1 MAEIRISKLAKQFSI
16 GVQTLVDF
24 LNEKGAGLGTD
35 PNAKI
40 SDEYLPAIEAKFGE
54 DLKLKKDAENVVIK
68 LKDIVER
75 GAKKKNEQEEEEE
88 IVEKEIVIKTNALNS
103 EAAPAVEKKPEPEP
117 VPAKPAAP
125 VVEKPVA
132 EKVEE
137 SKEKLAEWLAS
148 HPMTYKDGKQYSVT
162 AEKQSLLNGNLSS
175 YERAQGANP
184 SINYPLKWNAT
195 GEECT
200 EWEYEDLVGLSLAIA
215 AYVAPKVAEQQAI
228 EIAIN
233 ACSTIEELN
242 GVVIAYE

>member
-1 MAEIRISKLAKQFSI
+1 MYAYIIDKIVREDIPDIDPIFPGIDIKERYPAEMIAKC
-16 GVQTLVDF
+16 VHVDD
-24 LNEKGAGLGTD
+24 GADVKQGMV
-35 PNAKI
+35 
-40 SDEYLPAIEAKFGE
+40 Y
-54 DLKLKKDAENVVIK
+54 DAES
-68 LKDIVER
+68 
-75 GAKKKNEQEEEEE
+75 GTFYTPE
-88 IVEKEIVIKTNALNS
+88 I
-103 EAAPAVEKKPEPEP
+103 
-117 VPAKPAAP
+117 
-125 VVEKPVA
+125 KPVITNIDDA
-132 EKVEE
+132 KVLKVAE
-137 SKEKLAEWLAS
+137 SKDKLAEWLAN

-200 EWEYEDLVGLSLAIA
+200 EWEYEDLVGLSLTIA

>member
-1 MAEIRISKLAKQFSI
+1 MYAYVINNTVRELIPDIDKTFPTVPIEQRYPADVLNKCVHVADDADVRVGMIYNADTGEFSAPEVVPIS
-16 GVQTLVDF
+16 
-24 LNEKGAGLGTD
+24 
-35 PNAKI
+35 PM
-40 SDEYLPAIEAKFGE
+40 PE
-54 DLKLKKDAENVVIK
+54 DID
-68 LKDIVER
+68 
-75 GAKKKNEQEEEEE
+75 GAKAYK
-88 IVEKEIVIKTNALNS
+88 
-103 EAAPAVEKKPEPEP
+103 
-117 VPAKPAAP
+117 
-125 VVEKPVA
+125 VA
-132 EKVEE
+132 E
-137 SKEKLAEWLAS
+137 SKEKLAEWLAN

-175 YERAQGANP
+175 YERAQGASP

-200 EWEYEDLVGLSLAIA
+200 EWEYEDLVSLSLAIA

>member
-1 MAEIRISKLAKQFSI
+1 MYAYMIDNKVREVIPDFDPTFP
-16 GVQTLVDF
+16 GVDI
-24 LNEKGAGLGTD
+24 K
-35 PNAKI
+35 KR
-40 SDEYLPAIEAKFGE
+40 YPADMLDKCIYIPDDADVRQGM
-54 DLKLKKDAENVVIK
+54 LYDAES
-68 LKDIVER
+68 
-75 GAKKKNEQEEEEE
+75 G
-88 IVEKEIVIKTNALNS
+88 TFS
-103 EAAPAVEKKPEPEP
+103 TPE
-117 VPAKPAAP
+117 V
-125 VVEKPVA
+125 KPVITNINDA
-132 EKVEE
+132 QVLKITE
-137 SKEKLAEWLAS
+137 SKEKLAEWLAN

-175 YERAQGANP
+175 YERAQGASP
-184 SINYPLKWNAT
+184 SVKYPLRWNAT

>member
-1 MAEIRISKLAKQFSI
+1 MYAYIINNTVRELIPDFDKAFPSVPIEQRYPADMLNKCVHVADDADVRVGMIYNADTGEFKEPEVVPISPMPE
-16 GVQTLVDF
+16 D
-24 LNEKGAGLGTD
+24 
-35 PNAKI
+35 
-40 SDEYLPAIEAKFGE
+40 IE
-54 DLKLKKDAENVVIK
+54 
-68 LKDIVER
+68 
-75 GAKKKNEQEEEEE
+75 GAKAYK
-88 IVEKEIVIKTNALNS
+88 IA
-103 EAAPAVEKKPEPEP
+103 
-117 VPAKPAAP
+117 
-125 VVEKPVA
+125 
-132 EKVEE
+132 E
-137 SKEKLAEWLAS
+137 SKDKLAEWLAC

>member
-1 MAEIRISKLAKQFSI
+1 MYAYIIDNKVRELIPDVDKAFPDVSIEQRYPADVLDKCVHVADDADVRVGMIYNADTGEFKEPEVVPISPMPE
-16 GVQTLVDF
+16 D
-24 LNEKGAGLGTD
+24 
-35 PNAKI
+35 
-40 SDEYLPAIEAKFGE
+40 IE
-54 DLKLKKDAENVVIK
+54 
-68 LKDIVER
+68 
-75 GAKKKNEQEEEEE
+75 GAKAYK
-88 IVEKEIVIKTNALNS
+88 IT
-103 EAAPAVEKKPEPEP
+103 
-117 VPAKPAAP
+117 
-125 VVEKPVA
+125 
-132 EKVEE
+132 E
-137 SKEKLAEWLAS
+137 SKDKLAEWLAS

-184 SINYPLKWNAT
+184 SVKYPLKWNAT

-215 AYVAPKVAEQQAI
+215 AYVAPKVAEQQAT

>member
-1 MAEIRISKLAKQFSI
+1 MYAYVINNTVRELIPDIDKTFPTVPIEQRYPADVLDKCVHVADDADVRVGMIYNADTGEFKEPEVVPISPMPE
-16 GVQTLVDF
+16 D
-24 LNEKGAGLGTD
+24 
-35 PNAKI
+35 
-40 SDEYLPAIEAKFGE
+40 IE
-54 DLKLKKDAENVVIK
+54 
-68 LKDIVER
+68 
-75 GAKKKNEQEEEEE
+75 GAKAYK
-88 IVEKEIVIKTNALNS
+88 
-103 EAAPAVEKKPEPEP
+103 
-117 VPAKPAAP
+117 
-125 VVEKPVA
+125 VA
-132 EKVEE
+132 E
-137 SKEKLAEWLAS
+137 SKDKLAEWLAS

-184 SINYPLKWNAT
+184 SINYPLRWNAT

-242 GVVIAYE
+242 GVVISY

>member
-1 MAEIRISKLAKQFSI
+1 MYAFIIKNTVRELIPDIDEVFPTVPIEQRYPADVLNKCVHVADDADVRVGMIYNAGTGEFSAPEVVPISPMPE
-16 GVQTLVDF
+16 D
-24 LNEKGAGLGTD
+24 
-35 PNAKI
+35 
-40 SDEYLPAIEAKFGE
+40 IE
-54 DLKLKKDAENVVIK
+54 
-68 LKDIVER
+68 
-75 GAKKKNEQEEEEE
+75 GAKAYK
-88 IVEKEIVIKTNALNS
+88 IA
-103 EAAPAVEKKPEPEP
+103 
-117 VPAKPAAP
+117 
-125 VVEKPVA
+125 
-132 EKVEE
+132 E
-137 SKEKLAEWLAS
+137 SKEKLAEWLANN
-148 HPMTYKDGKQYSVT
+148 PMLYTDGKYYSVT

-175 YERAQGANP
+175 YERAQGASP

>member
-1 MAEIRISKLAKQFSI
+1 MYAYVINNTVRELIPDIDKAFPSVPIEQRYPADVLDKCVHVADDADVRVGMIYNADTGEFKEPEVVPISPMPE
-16 GVQTLVDF
+16 D
-24 LNEKGAGLGTD
+24 
-35 PNAKI
+35 
-40 SDEYLPAIEAKFGE
+40 IE
-54 DLKLKKDAENVVIK
+54 
-68 LKDIVER
+68 
-75 GAKKKNEQEEEEE
+75 GAKAYK
-88 IVEKEIVIKTNALNS
+88 IA
-103 EAAPAVEKKPEPEP
+103 
-117 VPAKPAAP
+117 
-125 VVEKPVA
+125 
-132 EKVEE
+132 E
-137 SKEKLAEWLAS
+137 SKDKLAEWLAN

-242 GVVIAYE
+242 GVVISYE

>member
-1 MAEIRISKLAKQFSI
+1 MYAYVINNTVRELIPDIDKTFPSVPIEQRYPADVLDKCVHVADDAGVRVGMIYNADTGEFKEPEVVPISPMPE
-16 GVQTLVDF
+16 D
-24 LNEKGAGLGTD
+24 
-35 PNAKI
+35 
-40 SDEYLPAIEAKFGE
+40 IE
-54 DLKLKKDAENVVIK
+54 
-68 LKDIVER
+68 
-75 GAKKKNEQEEEEE
+75 GAKAYK
-88 IVEKEIVIKTNALNS
+88 IA
-103 EAAPAVEKKPEPEP
+103 
-117 VPAKPAAP
+117 
-125 VVEKPVA
+125 
-132 EKVEE
+132 E
-137 SKEKLAEWLAS
+137 SKDKLAEWLAS

>member
-1 MAEIRISKLAKQFSI
+1 MYAYIIDKIVREVIPDIDKAFPSAPIEQRYPAEFLAKCVHIEDSADVKQGMIYDTETGEFKDRE
-16 GVQTLVDF
+16 VV
-24 LNEKGAGLGTD
+24 
-35 PNAKI
+35 PI
-40 SDEYLPAIEAKFGE
+40 SPMPE
-54 DLKLKKDAENVVIK
+54 DID
-68 LKDIVER
+68 
-75 GAKKKNEQEEEEE
+75 GAKAYK
-88 IVEKEIVIKTNALNS
+88 
-103 EAAPAVEKKPEPEP
+103 
-117 VPAKPAAP
+117 
-125 VVEKPVA
+125 VA
-132 EKVEE
+132 E
-137 SKEKLAEWLAS
+137 SKEKLAEWLAN

-175 YERAQGANP
+175 YERAQGASP
-184 SINYPLKWNAT
+184 SVKYPLKWNAT

>member
-1 MAEIRISKLAKQFSI
+1 MYAYVINNTVRELIPDIDKAFPNVPIEQRYPADVLDKCVHVADDADVRVGMIYNADTGEFKEPEVVPISPMPE
-16 GVQTLVDF
+16 D
-24 LNEKGAGLGTD
+24 
-35 PNAKI
+35 
-40 SDEYLPAIEAKFGE
+40 IE
-54 DLKLKKDAENVVIK
+54 
-68 LKDIVER
+68 
-75 GAKKKNEQEEEEE
+75 GAKAYK
-88 IVEKEIVIKTNALNS
+88 IA
-103 EAAPAVEKKPEPEP
+103 
-117 VPAKPAAP
+117 
-125 VVEKPVA
+125 
-132 EKVEE
+132 E
-137 SKEKLAEWLAS
+137 SKDKLAEWLAS

-242 GVVIAYE
+242 GVVIAYD

>member
-1 MAEIRISKLAKQFSI
+1 MYAYVINNTVRELIPDIDKAFPSVPIEQRYPVDVLDKCVHVADDADVRVGMIYNADTGEFKEPEVVPISPMPE
-16 GVQTLVDF
+16 D
-24 LNEKGAGLGTD
+24 
-35 PNAKI
+35 
-40 SDEYLPAIEAKFGE
+40 IE
-54 DLKLKKDAENVVIK
+54 
-68 LKDIVER
+68 
-75 GAKKKNEQEEEEE
+75 GAKAYK
-88 IVEKEIVIKTNALNS
+88 IV
-103 EAAPAVEKKPEPEP
+103 
-117 VPAKPAAP
+117 
-125 VVEKPVA
+125 
-132 EKVEE
+132 E
-137 SKEKLAEWLAS
+137 SKEKLAEWLAN

-233 ACSTIEELN
+233 ACSTIDELN
-242 GVVIAYE
+242 GVVISYE

>member
-1 MAEIRISKLAKQFSI
+1 MYAYVINNTVRELIPDIDKTFPSVPIEQRYPADVLDKCVHVADDAGVRVGMIYQADTGEFKEPEVVPISPMPE
-16 GVQTLVDF
+16 D
-24 LNEKGAGLGTD
+24 
-35 PNAKI
+35 
-40 SDEYLPAIEAKFGE
+40 IE
-54 DLKLKKDAENVVIK
+54 
-68 LKDIVER
+68 
-75 GAKKKNEQEEEEE
+75 GAKGYK
-88 IVEKEIVIKTNALNS
+88 IA
-103 EAAPAVEKKPEPEP
+103 
-117 VPAKPAAP
+117 
-125 VVEKPVA
+125 
-132 EKVEE
+132 E
-137 SKEKLAEWLAS
+137 SKEKLAEWLAR

-242 GVVIAYE
+242 GVVISYE

>member
-1 MAEIRISKLAKQFSI
+1 MYAYVINNTVRELIPDIDKAFPSVPIEQRYPADVLDKCVHVADDADVRVGMIYNADTGEFSAPEVVPISPMPE
-16 GVQTLVDF
+16 D
-24 LNEKGAGLGTD
+24 
-35 PNAKI
+35 
-40 SDEYLPAIEAKFGE
+40 IE
-54 DLKLKKDAENVVIK
+54 
-68 LKDIVER
+68 
-75 GAKKKNEQEEEEE
+75 GAKAYK
-88 IVEKEIVIKTNALNS
+88 IT
-103 EAAPAVEKKPEPEP
+103 
-117 VPAKPAAP
+117 
-125 VVEKPVA
+125 
-132 EKVEE
+132 E
-137 SKEKLAEWLAS
+137 SKDKLAEWLAN

-175 YERAQGANP
+175 YERAQGASP

-200 EWEYEDLVGLSLAIA
+200 EWEYEDLVSLSLAIA

>member
-1 MAEIRISKLAKQFSI
+1 MYAYIINNTVRELIPDYDEAFADVPIEQRYPADVLDKCVHVADDADVRVGMIYNADTGEFKEPEVVPISPMPE
-16 GVQTLVDF
+16 D
-24 LNEKGAGLGTD
+24 
-35 PNAKI
+35 
-40 SDEYLPAIEAKFGE
+40 IE
-54 DLKLKKDAENVVIK
+54 
-68 LKDIVER
+68 
-75 GAKKKNEQEEEEE
+75 GAKTYK
-88 IVEKEIVIKTNALNS
+88 IA
-103 EAAPAVEKKPEPEP
+103 
-117 VPAKPAAP
+117 
-125 VVEKPVA
+125 
-132 EKVEE
+132 E

-175 YERAQGANP
+175 YERAQGASP
-184 SINYPLKWNAT
+184 SVKYPLKWNAT

-242 GVVIAYE
+242 GVVISYE

>member
-1 MAEIRISKLAKQFSI
+1 MYAYVINNTVRELIPDFNEAFLSVPIEQRYPADVLDKCVHVADDADVRVGMIYNADTGEFKEPEVVPISPMPE
-16 GVQTLVDF
+16 D
-24 LNEKGAGLGTD
+24 
-35 PNAKI
+35 
-40 SDEYLPAIEAKFGE
+40 IE
-54 DLKLKKDAENVVIK
+54 
-68 LKDIVER
+68 
-75 GAKKKNEQEEEEE
+75 GAKAYK
-88 IVEKEIVIKTNALNS
+88 IA
-103 EAAPAVEKKPEPEP
+103 
-117 VPAKPAAP
+117 
-125 VVEKPVA
+125 
-132 EKVEE
+132 E
-137 SKEKLAEWLAS
+137 SKDKLAEWLAN